1 MLQKRSKIAVQNFRL
16 KTKREQKIGMALLYL
31 ISILVASGILI
42 SFTEHI
48 GRITIFKIRSGEDDS
63 SRRSS
68 EMDRSFIFQYR

>member
-42 SFTEHI
+42 VLLSTL
-48 GRITIFKIRSGEDDS
+48 GELQ
-63 SRRSS
+63 
-68 EMDRSFIFQYR
+68 F